1 MYKEALQKKLRF
13 TTGKG
18 NLTTEDLFDLNL
30 EALDNLA
37 LTLDKMVQESPRKS
51 FIKVTNPK
59 SEILE
64 LKLEIVKDVINTKL
78 QKAASKAEAKDK
90 AAKKAQLVEIL
101 ARKQAQSLEDL
112 SEEELKKRIAELSI

>member
-51 FIKVTNPK
+51 FIKAANPK
-59 SEILE
+59 SELLE
-64 LKLEIVKDVINTKL
+64 LKFNIVKDVINTKL
-78 QKAASKAEAKDK
+78 AEAASKAEAKDK

-101 ARKQAQSLEDL
+101 ARKQAQSLENL
-112 SEEELKKRIAELSI
+112 SEEELQKRIAELSV

>member
-51 FIKVTNPK
+51 FIRAANPK
-59 SEILE
+59 SELLE
-64 LKLEIVKDVINTKL
+64 LKFNIVKDVINTKL
-78 QKAASKAEAKDK
+78 AEAAAKVEAKDK

-101 ARKQAQSLEDL
+101 ARKQAQSLENL
-112 SEEELKKRIAELSI
+112 SEEELQKRIAELSI

>member
-18 NLTTEDLFDLNL
+18 NITTEDLFDLSL

-37 LTLDKMVQESPRKS
+37 LTLDKMVSESPRKS
-51 FIKVTNPK
+51 FIKAANPK
-59 SEILE
+59 SELLE
-64 LKLEIVKDVINTKL
+64 LKFNIVKDVISTKL
-78 QKAASKAEAKDK
+78 AEAASKAEAKDK

-101 ARKQAQSLEDL
+101 ARKQAQSLENL
-112 SEEELKKRIAELSI
+112 SEEELQKRIAELG